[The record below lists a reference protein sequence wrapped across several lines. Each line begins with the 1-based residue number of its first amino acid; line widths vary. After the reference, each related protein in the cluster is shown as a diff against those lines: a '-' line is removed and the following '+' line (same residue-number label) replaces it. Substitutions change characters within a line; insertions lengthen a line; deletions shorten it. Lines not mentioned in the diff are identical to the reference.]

1 MLEEF
6 LQNNSSVM
14 TDLGAPDG
22 AYEREVALDKMRD
35 LLSRLKWELS
45 KDFED
50 TEG

>member
-1 MLEEF
+1 
-6 LQNNSSVM
+6 M
-14 TDLGAPDG
+14 TDLGASDG

-35 LLSRLKWELS
+35 LLARLKWELS